1 MEIQSK
7 LAALV
12 DLAEELG
19 ISVRRVPLA
28 GESAEHPGGALVKL
42 KGREMF
48 FLDPTAAPADQVAAL
63 GAALKGRPEIEDRFL
78 PPEIR
83 DAIDAKE

>member
-19 ISVRRVPLA
+19 IAVRRVPLA
-28 GESAEHPGGALVKL
+28 GESADHPGGAMVKL

-48 FLDPTAAPADQVAAL
+48 FLDPTAAPADQVAAI
-63 GAALKGRPEIEDRFL
+63 AIALRGRKELENRFL

-83 DAIDAKE
+83 EAIDARE